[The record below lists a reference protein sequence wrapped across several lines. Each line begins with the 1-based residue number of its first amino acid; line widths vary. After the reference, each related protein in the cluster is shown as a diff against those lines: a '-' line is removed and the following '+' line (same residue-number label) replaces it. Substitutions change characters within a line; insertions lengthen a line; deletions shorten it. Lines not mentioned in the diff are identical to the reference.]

1 MAEVHTVM
9 GLSTSKDD
17 GLPTFSGSVLRL
29 EICGPKED
37 HLSVIDVPGIFRN
50 TTPGLTTRNDKALVR
65 DMVQGYMRNPR
76 SIMLTVVPANVDIA
90 TQEIVEMA
98 REFDPEGDRTLGVI
112 TKPDLVDKGG
122 EGKVID
128 LVEGREM
135 QMKLGW
141 IIVRNLGQ
149 KELEE
154 GDVDRNVLEDE
165 LLLQRPWDTVPRDK
179 FGIKALRTHLQE
191 TVTANARR
199 SFPSVRSEISKKLRE
214 CQDALQALGADR
226 ETPEQQASFL
236 FGIVSS
242 FQDITSHALGSNY
255 SFRDEFDQEEIL
267 RLATRVVNR
276 NEMFSDNMARW
287 GHEYE
292 FETEDSQE
300 LDEFGVNISI
310 DKPAEGWLATR
321 MLEDI
326 SGIEDILPQA
336 VEVAQPFR
344 NDIRSWIE
352 RQYRGSRGFE
362 IGTFNSALLPT
373 IMKKQSTKWTSIAT
387 GYIGDIITMVHGF
400 ILRAL
405 SLACADTSVCH
416 NLLSMIMDRLLGK
429 YQNAIS
435 QVQFLLVNECSSTLM
450 TLNHNLNDT
459 LEKWY
464 RRSDPLSLVRFLT
477 SHSRQKRTSSVIE
490 EKAISGCSHGN
501 VVRVEDLSPQK
512 SISNTAHTVQ
522 DLHDILQSYY
532 QVARKRFVD
541 NVCMQ
546 AAGYYLV
553 NGPETPMKLL
563 SPSFVNSL
571 TQDELEEIAGEEA
584 SLQRKRRQ
592 LVKKIKDL
600 QVAKRIL
607 L

>member
-1 MAEVHTVM
+1 M
-9 GLSTSKDD
+9 GLSISKDD
-17 GLPTFSGSVLRL
+17 GLPTFSSSVLRL

-50 TTPGLTTRNDKALVR
+50 TTPGLTTRNDKVLVR

-98 REFDPEGDRTLGVI
+98 REFDPDGDRTLGVI

-154 GDVDRNVLEDE
+154 GDVDRNVLEAE
-165 LLLQRPWDTVPRDK
+165 LLSRRPWDTVPRDK

-242 FQDITSHALGSNY
+242 FQEITSHALGSNY
-255 SFRDEFDQEEIL
+255 SFRDDFDQEEVL

-292 FETEDSQE
+292 FETDESQE
-300 LDEFGVNISI
+300 LDDLRVDISI
-310 DKPAEGWLATR
+310 DNPTGGSLATR

-336 VEVAQPFR
+336 VEVAQPVR

-352 RQYRGSRGFE
+352 RQYRTSRGFE

-373 IMKKQSTKWTSIAT
+373 IMKKQSTKWTPIAT

-405 SLACADTSVCH
+405 NLACADTRSTETH
-416 NLLSMIMDRLLGK
+416 ELRDRGK
-429 YQNAIS
+429 
-435 QVQFLLVNECSSTLM
+435 
-450 TLNHNLNDT
+450 D
-459 LEKWY
+459 
-464 RRSDPLSLVRFLT
+464 D
-477 SHSRQKRTSSVIE
+477 
-490 EKAISGCSHGN
+490 
-501 VVRVEDLSPQK
+501 
-512 SISNTAHTVQ
+512 
-522 DLHDILQSYY
+522 
-532 QVARKRFVD
+532 
-541 NVCMQ
+541 
-546 AAGYYLV
+546 
-553 NGPETPMKLL
+553 
-563 SPSFVNSL
+563 
-571 TQDELEEIAGEEA
+571 
-584 SLQRKRRQ
+584 
-592 LVKKIKDL
+592 
-600 QVAKRIL
+600 
-607 L
+607 